1 MRRICF
7 LMLSVLL
14 VTLQGL
20 LIAQEDT
27 RSDSEKFTED
37 RYVVILGSTKDFQE
51 AKRKAE
57 AIAKASGITFS
68 MQGMIFDKK
77 RGLILPDDDSDPTY
91 AGSYIHRRYNTGAPD
106 LPEGTEYISIEKSEA
121 YDGFKPGLYIIV
133 GGIYPTAKEAAVAVK
148 KFSKA
153 VPDAYAKKTPIYLG
167 CIH

>member
-1 MRRICF
+1 LF
-7 LMLSVLL
+7 G
-14 VTLQGL
+14 Q
-20 LIAQEDT
+20 IAGEEDT

-37 RYVVILGSTKDFQE
+37 RYVVILGSTKDFYE

-57 AIAKASGITFS
+57 AIAKASRVAFS
-68 MQGMIFDKK
+68 MQGMIFDKQ

-91 AGSYIHRRYNTGAPD
+91 AGAYIHRRYNTGAPD
-106 LPEGTEYISIEKSEA
+106 LAEATEYISIEKSEA

-133 GGIYPTAKEAAVAVK
+133 GGIYPTSSEAAKSVK

-167 CIH
+167 CVH